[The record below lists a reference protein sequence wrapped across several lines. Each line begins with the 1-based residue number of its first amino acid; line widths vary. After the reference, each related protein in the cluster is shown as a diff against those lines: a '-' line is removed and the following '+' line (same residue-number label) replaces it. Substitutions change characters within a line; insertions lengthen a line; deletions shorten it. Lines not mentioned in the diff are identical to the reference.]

1 MQISDYSVVHHMDIK
16 IYRITNGSE
25 KSYIIKEN
33 IDGPSYPDVAVK
45 ALNTMKLSLWILGR
59 KICKKYISLNI
70 CQGKIV
76 P

>member
-1 MQISDYSVVHHMDIK
+1 MDIK

-33 IDGPSYPDVAVK
+33 IDSPSYPDVAVK
-45 ALNTMKLSLWILGR
+45 ALNTMKLSLGILGR
-59 KICKKYISLNI
+59 KICKEYISLNI